1 MTILTEIQMQN
12 PQESLDMK
20 GLLDQVQ
27 QSVGVTKT
35 SVPSHGDS
43 RRDEDTLEEIEVLY
57 KEREERLRSAHAE
70 HVEELEARI
79 SSLLERRR
87 AMLESHREELEEERE
102 RRRREMAEQSEEHKD
117 AMQGWMGKRWALG
130 CVNLPPTEVESQDR
144 QIVLQLRSYLFS
156 HPGADFEIRVHR
168 GHRPHQGDESR
179 RGRGAGGDRALCSV
193 GGDARGA
200 GQLGDEGTGRTARK
214 GENSIALVC

>member
-35 SVPSHGDS
+35 QVPSHGDS

-70 HVEELEARI
+70 HVEELDIASEGCG
-79 SSLLERRR
+79 RRR
-87 AMLESHREELEEERE
+87 QHGGVGVVTRE
-102 RRRREMAEQSEEHKD
+102 
-117 AMQGWMGKRWALG
+117 
-130 CVNLPPTEVESQDR
+130 
-144 QIVLQLRSYLFS
+144 
-156 HPGADFEIRVHR
+156 
-168 GHRPHQGDESR
+168 
-179 RGRGAGGDRALCSV
+179 
-193 GGDARGA
+193 
-200 GQLGDEGTGRTARK
+200 
-214 GENSIALVC
+214 

>member
-35 SVPSHGDS
+35 QVPSHGDS

-102 RRRREMAEQSEEHKD
+102 RRRRELAEQSEEHKD
-117 AMQGWMGKRWALG
+117 AMQGREEKKDG
-130 CVNLPPTEVESQDR
+130 S
-144 QIVLQLRSYLFS
+144 
-156 HPGADFEIRVHR
+156 
-168 GHRPHQGDESR
+168 
-179 RGRGAGGDRALCSV
+179 
-193 GGDARGA
+193 
-200 GQLGDEGTGRTARK
+200 
-214 GENSIALVC
+214 

>member
-35 SVPSHGDS
+35 QVPSHGDS

-102 RRRREMAEQSEEHKD
+102 RRRRELAEQSEEHKD
-117 AMQGWMGKRWALG
+117 AMQGWGKKMGPRLREFA
-130 CVNLPPTEVESQDR
+130 PDR
-144 QIVLQLRSYLFS
+144 S
-156 HPGADFEIRVHR
+156 
-168 GHRPHQGDESR
+168 
-179 RGRGAGGDRALCSV
+179 
-193 GGDARGA
+193 
-200 GQLGDEGTGRTARK
+200 
-214 GENSIALVC
+214 